1 MLLDCLVSI
10 IVITIVI
17 IVIIVIIIIII
28 IIIFSLQ
35 LSGKK
40 VNCSDYFMR
49 VPTDSG
55 MCCALNS
62 AEALRF
68 YIIVIVIIISIGIAF
83 LTIAIIIIIP
93 ARTSEYED
101 LVISMQGQPPTKRVH
116 SKVICDQDHILLYQS
131 CT

>member
-17 IVIIVIIIIII
+17 IVIIIIIII

-68 YIIVIVIIISIGIAF
+68 YITVIAIIISIGIAF

-101 LVISMQGQPPTKRVH
+101 LVINMQGQPPTKRVH
-116 SKVICDQDHILLYQS
+116 SKVICDQDHILYQS

>member
-17 IVIIVIIIIII
+17 IVIIV
-28 IIIFSLQ
+28 IIFSLQ

-68 YIIVIVIIISIGIAF
+68 YIIVIAIIISIGIAF
-83 LTIAIIIIIP
+83 NHCHHHHNP
-93 ARTSEYED
+93 G
-101 LVISMQGQPPTKRVH
+101 QGIR
-116 SKVICDQDHILLYQS
+116 I
-131 CT
+131 